1 MKAFYLVTLLF
12 SLALGAIT
20 VNYFYISRLSQE
32 LIEDVEALPL
42 PSTDN
47 RVELAAKQ
55 ICDDWEKNR
64 TLVQITANHTEIE
77 AISNAADELLAFA
90 KYQSIPDFERA
101 RALLINALEEL
112 ELSEKLSFSNIF

>member
-47 RVELAAKQ
+47 QVELAAKQ
-55 ICDDWEKNR
+55 ICDGWEKSR